1 MACARLRVATMKDS
15 FARRRG
21 QRKSYEGPYGNPA
34 PFQSSTLAAFYL
46 RQTIRQTLVAA
57 RVVDDPMHIGACS
70 TYLGGPAI
78 AADLDLQEKCANR
91 ARIVLNELR
100 EDGTATYS
108 RMNHYS
114 EQLQRC
120 FIWVGTYTS
129 NKWEES
135 LLDAFQGD
143 YYGAYLLFFNR
154 SKKSKQ
160 PSPPEMCYANLP
172 DGDKYCKTYDEF
184 IKLISVYLNMP

>member
-1 MACARLRVATMKDS
+1 MTKITVSRRCAGVKRSSARGVIILSTLVLARLT
-15 FARRRG
+15 
-21 QRKSYEGPYGNPA
+21 
-34 PFQSSTLAAFYL
+34 
-46 RQTIRQTLVAA
+46 
-57 RVVDDPMHIGACS
+57 
-70 TYLGGPAI
+70 LGGPAI
-78 AADLDLQEKCANR
+78 AANPDLQEKCANR